1 MSQENQSH
9 PTLPTERN
17 ETTNFIGKFYKQPGI
32 GLEQT
37 DNSTQNATKNPS
49 PFYECNLCS
58 RKYTRHSALV
68 IHNKI
73 HTFFNFACWI
83 CKRNFNMSHSNMISH
98 FKHHEKNILLR
109 TGYTKLIENQL
120 YSILEKRFGDEWPVS
135 VFKGDILNDLTDVV
149 KVNTFLKNRMF
160 IQIRCKLWY
169 VPNPSSEFN
178 TPKFVWLTL
187 PNIQFEWS
195 DLNIKRKIFDVGGE
209 FMNTFLEQSNVEDSG
224 SGFVYYA
231 TSEISIKCV
240 KNTNIGCVLPYEH
253 KYSELLPLLA
263 SKNIIVNP
271 LCNSYCLR
279 QCLISFSSI
288 SNQNIQLNNK
298 IFNQPYVTFL
308 DFEEWDQEGID
319 FGLRLIILD
328 ENRLELA
335 HPIFVST
342 EFHSKLLQIN
352 LLVIPNND
360 DSAHFVLIQ
369 NLTSFLR
376 SIKKI
381 TSETKTRKSN
391 FFCKYC
397 LQKNSFH
404 YSVISQHEK
413 FCLHNPTSSHN
424 DKGMH
429 EMIEFKKEKTFLK
442 CSNRGRNPP
451 NWIGFLDFETVAS
464 SFDHIQ
470 SNICPN
476 HSENILSCKCSF
488 TLKGEPLKS
497 LSYSLVIADFN
508 TSETLV
514 EIFYIPK
521 NIFDLSAAEHFV
533 LTLKKIAYAFQIINE
548 INFPIEMSKQEKLF
562 HEKQTHCQHC
572 GVKFIKRK
580 DNIPLKPKDLL
591 QSDYFLERAKTFST
605 ALTAKQHFKRKQI
618 LSTTKTAHHI
628 HHLEKSNFS
637 ATICSKCNLKIQS
650 RYQNI
655 PIFCHNF
662 SRFDHVLIIKEL
674 CKLWPK
680 RIQFIP
686 KSLNNIMAVFANPF
700 ELKDSLNFLSGSL
713 DENVRIVKKSCE
725 IKCDTCRNKDQCKRC
740 KIRTVQKLKDVF
752 PTIYSS
758 ALSKVD
764 GVTDMERFLHNLEKF
779 AFPYS
784 ILHSYNHLKNMK
796 SFPKKDVFDSL
807 LQKQEIDQKEYL
819 SAKTYFEL
827 YCTNMY
833 DFLKVYNS
841 LDTHLLFSV
850 WRVMSQ
856 TLSSKFG
863 FYLERFVSLPGYS
876 IEVAK
881 SFTPHPHLP
890 EHTCIELF
898 TEHNK
903 DIYFKSLENIR
914 GGVVLVNSRF
924 ELDTRLAKFIDL
936 DTMEKNEELKD
947 FNNIEKHEELGELMK
962 MEDFEEL
969 LYLDATNLYGFA
981 LSCLLPCGDYKTL
994 SKEYITNL
1002 NKVIKLTDIEKKYE
1016 NLNSV
1021 MGDESPYGYA
1031 FEIKIVFIPDKLYEF
1046 PPFFAKQN
1054 IKSTDL
1060 SENDKECYKK
1070 MNGKEYNGNRNKK
1083 LIPLLKKGESIF
1095 CHYKLLKEAIKLGAV
1110 VEVVSGIS
1118 FKQKYLFRNY
1128 IAVLAKLR
1136 ANTTNEAHARSLK
1149 LLSNALFG
1157 KLLQSVFKYNR
1168 NFFFFFVNDLKNDN
1182 VTKINELMQE
1192 RHRGGRKLIFKDI
1205 KIMDQDFFAI
1215 ETQNEKIEAT
1225 NCPLIAFSILEI
1237 AKARNFSFFWKMK
1250 SVSPNTKMLYC
1261 DTDSFLIKC
1270 SKVWYKEVEAIK
1282 DEFDFSKAAFKFSH
1296 LMNITCREKL
1306 QNKGII
1312 GKYKSEIDEDSVLM
1326 GYIGLQKKSYCLL
1339 IMKKFLCPVCQKYSY
1354 ICKCKFS
1361 NYQGK
1366 QLYYILDNPT
1376 AKGKLVN
1383 QLSFQNY
1390 LDSILF
1396 NELKCENRFK
1406 IAQERKKLFFEF
1418 MRYKSINCFDDS
1430 NFSLDCGIHNVPFS
1444 NFNQISNKCS
1454 DQSCKFSLKYLSYL
1468 HQNLEALKK
1477 ELFVFENGVLK
1488 CWKPPQYPQSLLPP
1502 SSILSY
1508 DSCNKVTT

>member
-9 PTLPTERN
+9 PTLPTERK
-17 ETTNFIGKFYKQPGI
+17 ETKKLIEQFYKQPDI
-32 GLEQT
+32 GLKQST
-37 DNSTQNATKNPS
+37 NSTQNTANNPS
-49 PFYECNLCS
+49 PFYDCNLCS
-58 RKYTRHSALV
+58 KKYTTHSDLV
-68 IHNKI
+68 AHNKI

-83 CKRNFNMSHSNMISH
+83 CKRNFNMSQSNMISH
-98 FKHHEKNILLR
+98 FKLHETNILLR

-120 YSILEKRFGDEWPVS
+120 FSILEKRFEDEWPVS
-135 VFKGDILNDLTDVV
+135 VFQGDILNDLTEVV
-149 KVNTFLKNRMF
+149 KVSTFLQNRMI

-187 PNIQFEWS
+187 PNIQFEWN

-240 KNTNIGCVLPYEH
+240 RNTKIGCFLPNEQ

-271 LCNSYCLR
+271 KCDSYCLR
-279 QCLISFSSI
+279 ECLVSFSSI
-288 SNQNIQLNNK
+288 SNQKIQLNNK

-308 DFEEWDQEGID
+308 DFEEWDQEEIN

-342 EFHSKLLQIN
+342 EFHAKSLHIN
-352 LLVIPNND
+352 LLVIPNKD
-360 DSAHFVLIQ
+360 DSAHFVLIV
-369 NLTSFLR
+369 NLNSFLR
-376 SIKKI
+376 SIKKL
-381 TSETKTRKSN
+381 TSETKTRKTS
-391 FFCKYC
+391 FFCQFC

-413 FCLHNPTSSHN
+413 FCLHNPSSSHS

-429 EMIEFKKEKTFLK
+429 DIIEFKNEKTFLK

-451 NWIGFLDFETVAS
+451 NWIGFFDFETIAS
-464 SFDHIQ
+464 SLDHIQ
-470 SNICPN
+470 SNICPI

-514 EIFYIPK
+514 EMFYIPK
-521 NIFDLSAAEHFV
+521 NVFDLSAAEHFV

-562 HEKQTHCQHC
+562 HDKQTHCQHC
-572 GVKFIKRK
+572 GIKFIKRK
-580 DNIPLKPKDLL
+580 QNKSFQPKDLL
-591 QSDYFLERAKTFST
+591 NFYDFNFLERAKTVSRANNF
-605 ALTAKQHFKRKQI
+605 LERAKTISK
-618 LSTTKTAHHI
+618 TKTAHHI
-628 HHLEKSNFS
+628 HHLEKSNFL

-650 RYQNI
+650 RYQHI

-713 DENVRIVKKSCE
+713 DENVKIVKKSCE
-725 IKCDTCRNKDQCKRC
+725 MKCDTCRNNSQCKRC
-740 KIRTVQKLKDVF
+740 KIRTEQKLKDVF

-758 ALSKVD
+758 DLSKVD
-764 GVTDMERFLHNLEKF
+764 GVTDMERFLYNLEKF
-779 AFPYS
+779 VFPYS

-796 SFPKKDVFDSL
+796 YFPPKDLFDSL

-819 SAKTYFEL
+819 SAKNYFEL

-856 TLSSKFG
+856 TLFSKFG

-876 IEVAK
+876 LEVAK
-881 SFTPHPHLP
+881 SFTPHSHLP
-890 EHTCIELF
+890 GHTCIELF

-903 DIYFKSLENIR
+903 DIYFKSLKNIR
-914 GGVVLVNSRF
+914 GGIVLVNSRF
-924 ELDTRLAKFIDL
+924 ELDNRLANFIDL
-936 DTMEKNEELKD
+936 NTVEKHEELED
-947 FNNIEKHEELGELMK
+947 FNNIEKLEELGELK
-962 MEDFEEL
+962 KIEDFEEL

-981 LSCLLPCGDYKTL
+981 LSCLLPCENYSSLG
-994 SKEYITNL
+994 KEYIVNL
-1002 NKVIKLTDIEKKYE
+1002 NKVINLTNIEKKCGI
-1016 NLNSV
+1016 LNSV

-1031 FEIKIVFIPDKLYEF
+1031 FEIKIIFIPEKLNEF
-1046 PPFFAKQN
+1046 PPFFAQQN

-1110 VEVVSGIS
+1110 VEVISGIS
-1118 FKQKYLFRNY
+1118 FRQKYLFRDY

-1136 ANTTNEAHARSLK
+1136 ANTNNEAHARSLK

-1157 KLLQSVFKYNR
+1157 KLLQSVLKYNR
-1168 NFFFFFVNDLKNDN
+1168 KFFFFFVNDLENSN

-1192 RHRGGRKLIFKDI
+1192 RHRGGRKLILKDI
-1205 KIMDQDFFAI
+1205 KILDEDFFAI

-1270 SKVWYKEVEAIK
+1270 SKVWYKEVQAIK

-1296 LMNITCREKL
+1296 LMNLSCREKL

-1312 GKYKSEIDEDSVLM
+1312 GKYKSEIDEDSLLM
-1326 GYIGLQKKSYCLL
+1326 GYIGLQKKCYCLL
-1339 IMKKFLCPVCQKYSY
+1339 IMKKFLCPICQKYSS
-1354 ICKCKFS
+1354 ICKCKMS

-1396 NELKCENRFK
+1396 NELKCENRFR

-1418 MRYKSINCFDDS
+1418 TRYKSINCFDDS

-1444 NFNQISNKCS
+1444 NFNKICNRCS
-1454 DQSCKFSLKYLSYL
+1454 DQSCKFSFKYLSYL

-1477 ELFVFENGVLK
+1477 ELFVFENGVLR
-1488 CWKPPQYPQSLLPP
+1488 CWKPPQYPQSLLSP

-1508 DSCNKVTT
+1508 DSCNKVT